1 MLVQRE
7 PTNVTF
13 SPDIMRDARL
23 SITDDEFNKLR
34 KFIHTHTGI
43 ALADHKRALVC
54 ARLAKRLRHH
64 RLGSYAEYYD
74 LLIHHDSE
82 EQELVE
88 LINAIT
94 TNKTDFFR
102 EAHHFQFLTDHV
114 FPPLRAANRRRVRLW
129 SAGTA
134 SGEEAYTLGI
144 TVCESFAGLADWD
157 IKILATDIDTN
168 VLDRAEQGVYPEEVL
183 ERVPVHLREKY
194 FLRGA
199 EANEGYV
206 RVKPQVQ
213 SIIRFRR
220 LNLMDETWPMQG
232 PFDVIFCRNVL
243 IYFDKAT
250 QRKLLMHYAKLLRP
264 QGYLMLGHAEVI
276 HGFEPIFQ
284 PVGHSIYQYMGEAS

>member
-1 MLVQRE
+1 MQRE
-7 PTNVTF
+7 TSNVTF

-23 SITDDEFNKLR
+23 AISDDEFNKLR

-64 RLGSYAEYYD
+64 QLPSYTDYYD
-74 LLIHHDSE
+74 LLINNDPDE
-82 EQELVE
+82 NELVE

-102 EAHHFQFLTDHV
+102 EAHHFQFLSDHV
-114 FPPLRAANRRRVRLW
+114 FPSIRTANRRRVRLW

-144 TVCESFAGLADWD
+144 TVCEAFGSLPDWD
-157 IKILATDIDTN
+157 VKILATDIDTN
-168 VLDRAEQGVYPEEVL
+168 VLDRAESGVYSDEIL

-199 EANEGYV
+199 DGNEGYV
-206 RVKPQVQ
+206 RIKPHVQ
-213 SIIRFRR
+213 DLIRFRR
-220 LNLMDETWPMQG
+220 LNLMDESWPMQG

-276 HGFEPIFQ
+276 HGFEPIFH
-284 PVGHSIYQYMGEAS
+284 PVGHSIYQYIGDAL